1 MTNRKALLLFIKCH
15 QPFRVSNS
23 TWLIIFNRSG
33 DTCAYKRKTRKVKW
47 GGSLRA

>member
-1 MTNRKALLLFIKCH
+1 MTNRKARLLFVRRH

-33 DTCAYKRKTRKVKW
+33 DTVACKRKTRKVKW
-47 GGSLRA
+47 GWNL

>member
-1 MTNRKALLLFIKCH
+1 MTNRKARFLFVKRN

-23 TWLIIFNRSG
+23 KRLIIYNRSG